1 MRSPIQICQ
10 RIKSRYLRL
19 GFALSVLVLLPVAV
33 SAQIEITLKNS
44 FIEKFKNRV
53 TVDTTFTVDKAHAK
67 PNPPKKDADL
77 HIAGRAPE
85 IGLPIVAEI
94 MNAKDED
101 AAVDLIHNVEGT
113 NQTIKL
119 SGAWRLWCE
128 HGGESQQIQ
137 GTQLDPF
144 TTTNPDHVF
153 EIHPITS
160 LNGQSVTRS
169 LKPIKG
175 FPTKDAETAFMSY
188 ENKRSQIISN
198 GVKKTTTIITSMGGF
213 NYVEFKIEIIDDL
226 FAVPDGTLV
235 FAKVLDLDDEVL
247 VQKRRM
253 VFVKDSE
260 PEKAVK
266 KLHKGDIMHVLG
278 VPRIN
283 LALVS
288 YRRTH
293 AKTQPGIL
301 TWNLPYEMLI
311 VGVYEN

>member
-19 GFALSVLVLLPVAV
+19 SFALSVLVLLPVAV

-53 TVDTTFTVDKAHAK
+53 TVDTTFTVDKAHK
-67 PNPPKKDADL
+67 HPNTAKKDADL

-94 MNAKDED
+94 MNAKGEE
-101 AAVDLIHNVEGT
+101 AALDLIHSVEGT

-137 GTQLDPF
+137 GAQLNPF

-160 LNGQSVTRS
+160 LNGKSVTRS
-169 LKPIKG
+169 LKPIKD

-198 GVKKTTTIITSMGGF
+198 GAKKTTTIITSMGGF
-213 NYVEFKIEIIDDL
+213 NYVEFKMEIIDDL

>member
-1 MRSPIQICQ
+1 MRSPIEM
-10 RIKSRYLRL
+10 SRTFERKYARL
-19 GFALSVLVLLPVAV
+19 GIALLILVLLPVVV

-53 TVDTTFTVDKAHAK
+53 TVDTTFTVDKAHAR

-101 AAVDLIHNVEGT
+101 AAVVRIHSVEGRNT
-113 NQTIKL
+113 AVKM

-137 GTQLDPF
+137 GAALTPF

-160 LNGQSVTRS
+160 IDGKSITGS

-175 FPTKDAETAFMSY
+175 FTTKDAETAFMSY
-188 ENKRSQIISN
+188 ENKRSQIVSN
-198 GVKKTTTIITSMGGF
+198 GAAKTTTIVTSMGGF
-213 NYVEFKIEIIDDL
+213 NYVEFKIEITDDP
-226 FAVPDGTLV
+226 FTVSDGTLV
-235 FAKVLDLDDEVL
+235 FAKVMDLDEEVL

-253 VFVKDSE
+253 VFVKGSE
-260 PEKAVK
+260 PEKALL

-288 YRRTH
+288 FRRTN
-293 AKTQPGIL
+293 AKTKPGIL

-311 VGVYEN
+311 VGVYDE